1 MHGVGLSGAR
11 GKDRSS
17 SALLVEKQRLKT
29 SRRQPHHLR
38 RRPALASGMLENCA
52 RAPANLPP
60 ALRFL
65 CKLALFIFVFYFFLR
80 ISLMHQPIRWWTG
93 LVPLALVWILGNF
106 IRTDAIETDLTS
118 RAKAA
123 VATVSANL
131 KDTSSI
137 AVAGRDVIL
146 SGAALAPRGS
156 AEAKSAA
163 ESTFG
168 VRKVI
173 AALDIAKPVAAVPP
187 PVLEAADCQA
197 ELTATLKKDK
207 IQFELASARLAPA
220 AMPLL
225 AEIISIAKRCK
236 SGAIEVAGHTDS
248 SGDPA
253 GNMTLSKARSQSVV
267 DYLVKNAIDR
277 ARISATGYGD
287 TRPIAPNTTEDGMA
301 QNRRIEFIVK

>member
-1 MHGVGLSGAR
+1 
-11 GKDRSS
+11 
-17 SALLVEKQRLKT
+17 
-29 SRRQPHHLR
+29 
-38 RRPALASGMLENCA
+38 
-52 RAPANLPP
+52 
-60 ALRFL
+60 
-65 CKLALFIFVFYFFLR
+65 
-80 ISLMHQPIRWWTG
+80 MHQPIRWLTG
-93 LVPLALVWILGNF
+93 LVPLALVWIVGNL

-123 VATVSANL
+123 IATVSANL

-137 AVAGRDVIL
+137 VVAGRDVTL
-146 SGAALAPRGS
+146 SGAALTPQRS
-156 AEAKSAA
+156 AEVTSAA

-173 AALDIAKPVAAVPP
+173 AALDTAKPVAGAPK

-197 ELTATLKKDK
+197 ELAATLKKDK

-220 AMPLL
+220 ALPLL

-253 GNMTLSKARSQSVV
+253 GNMILSKARSQSVV
-267 DYLVKNAIDR
+267 DYLVRNAIDR